1 MQKSDMADGSGQ
13 AIRIKAAGRCA
24 LWIGI
29 LFAGIAWAA
38 QGAQMK
44 GSMNIEERLF
54 GHTPDGKEVRLY
66 VLSNGSGMVA
76 KISSHGPILT
86 ELEVPDRQ
94 GHATN
99 VVLGFDNLA
108 QYLQGHP
115 GFGATIGR
123 VANRIGKARFTLD
136 GVEYK
141 LAVNNGP
148 NHLHGGL
155 KGFDKMVWETKS
167 VVTTADEASV
177 EFFYLSRDGEE
188 NYPGN
193 LSVTVTF
200 TLTRDNAL
208 RIHYRAKTD
217 KATPVNLTN
226 HSYFNL
232 AGAGDVF
239 NHSVTIFADRY
250 TPVDD
255 TLIPTGEIADVA
267 GTPLDFRTPQTVG
280 ARIDQLKPNPGGYDH
295 NYVLNA
301 GGKALALAARVT
313 EPTSGR
319 VMEVLTTEPGVQL
332 YTGNFLDG
340 KLKGVGGVQY
350 GRHSG
355 LCLET
360 QHFPDAI
367 NKPGFPSV
375 VLRPGQTFDSTTV
388 FKFSAK

>member
-1 MQKSDMADGSGQ
+1 MKRFVAVRQ
-13 AIRIKAAGRCA
+13 CA

-29 LFAGIAWAA
+29 LFVGMTLGTH
-38 QGAQMK
+38 GAQMK
-44 GSMNIEERLF
+44 GSMKIEERSF
-54 GHTPDGKEVRLY
+54 GNTPDGKEVRLY
-66 VLSNGSGMVA
+66 VLSNGNGMVA
-76 KISSHGPILT
+76 KISSYGPILT

-94 GHATN
+94 GHAAN

-148 NHLHGGL
+148 NHLHGGI

-167 VVTTADEASV
+167 VVTNENEASV
-177 EFFYLSRDGEE
+177 EFFYLSKDGEE

-232 AGAGDVF
+232 AGVGDVL

-250 TPVDD
+250 TPGDD
-255 TLIPTGEIADVA
+255 TLIPTGEIAAVA
-267 GTPLDFRTPQTVG
+267 GTPLDFRTPHLVG
-280 ARIDQLKPNPGGYDH
+280 ERIDHLKPNPGGYDH

-301 GGKALALAARVT
+301 GGKSLALAARVT
-313 EPTSGR
+313 EPTTGR
-319 VMEVLTTEPGVQL
+319 VMEVSTTEPGVQL

-340 KLKGVGGVQY
+340 KLKGLGGVQY
-350 GRHSG
+350 VRHSG

-367 NKPGFPSV
+367 NKPNFPSV

-388 FKFSAK
+388 YKFSVQ

>member
-1 MQKSDMADGSGQ
+1 MAGGYGQ
-13 AIRIKAAGRCA
+13 LKRFIAVRRCV

-29 LFAGIAWAA
+29 LFAGMAWAA
-38 QGAQMK
+38 HGAQMK
-44 GSMNIEERLF
+44 GSMKIEERSF
-54 GHTPDGKEVRLY
+54 GHTPDGKEVKLY
-66 VLSNGSGMVA
+66 VLSNGNGMVA
-76 KISSHGPILT
+76 KISSYGPIIT
-86 ELEVPDRQ
+86 ELDVPDRQ
-94 GHATN
+94 GRFTN

-148 NHLHGGL
+148 NHLHGGI

-167 VVTTADEASV
+167 VVTLDNEASV
-177 EFFYLSRDGEE
+177 EFFYLSKDGEE

-193 LSVTVTF
+193 LSVTVIF
-200 TLTRDNAL
+200 TLTSDNAL
-208 RIHYRAKTD
+208 RIHYKAKTD
-217 KATPVNLTN
+217 KATPINLTN

-232 AGAGDVF
+232 AGSGDVF
-239 NHSVTIFADRY
+239 NHSVTIYADRY

-255 TLIPTGEIADVA
+255 TLIPTGAIADVA
-267 GTPLDFRTPQTVG
+267 GTPLDFRTPHKVG
-280 ARIDQLKPNPGGYDH
+280 ERIDSLKPNPGGYDH

-301 GGKALALAARVT
+301 GGKSLAPAAKVT

-319 VMEVLTTEPGVQL
+319 VMEVSTTEPGVQL

-340 KLKGVGGVQY
+340 KLKGIGGVQY

-360 QHFPDAI
+360 QHYPDAI
-367 NKPGFPSV
+367 NKPKFPTV
-375 VLRPGQTFDSTTV
+375 VLRPGETFDSTTV
-388 FKFSAK
+388 FKFSVQ

>member
-1 MQKSDMADGSGQ
+1 MQKSDMAGGNG
-13 AIRIKAAGRCA
+13 RIKRFIAVRQCA

-29 LFAGIAWAA
+29 LFVGMALGTH
-38 QGAQMK
+38 GAQMK
-44 GSMNIEERLF
+44 GSMNIEERSF

-66 VLSNGSGMVA
+66 VLSNGNGMVA
-76 KISSHGPILT
+76 KISSYGPILT

-94 GHATN
+94 GHAAN
-99 VVLGFDNLA
+99 VVLGFDNLP

-148 NHLHGGL
+148 NHLHGGI

-167 VVTTADEASV
+167 VVTNENEASV
-177 EFFYLSRDGEE
+177 EFFYLSKDGEE

-208 RIHYRAKTD
+208 RIHYKAKTD
-217 KATPVNLTN
+217 KATPINLTN

-232 AGAGDVF
+232 AGIGDVL

-250 TPVDD
+250 TPGDD
-255 TLIPTGEIADVA
+255 TLIPTGEIAAVA
-267 GTPLDFRTPQTVG
+267 GTPLDFRTPRKVG
-280 ARIDQLKPNPGGYDH
+280 ERIDQLKPNPGGYDH

-301 GGKALALAARVT
+301 GGKSLALAARVT
-313 EPTSGR
+313 EPTTGR
-319 VMEVLTTEPGVQL
+319 VMEVSTTEPGVQL

-340 KLKGVGGVQY
+340 KLKGLGGVQY
-350 GRHSG
+350 VRHSG

-367 NKPGFPSV
+367 NKPNFPSV

-388 FKFSAK
+388 YKFSVQ